1 MASQSTEHS
10 FITPRQEPETLRDE
24 SSRRGGS
31 ENTAST
37 QDSCGSHPSTTRC
50 RSTADT
56 SGRSWFRRFGTI
68 CAHFSGT
75 EHKTTLHWSLLIGA
89 GFLVGCVAW
98 SGYLPTIPL
107 SLLVFLLLGRLGT
120 RQRVIGLMVGY
131 YAGATWQIIPG
142 AGTFFGHHATL
153 VHVLLLWMG
162 TSIVLGLA
170 WIPLAL
176 RNRRTR
182 LYTVPLTILLLAV
195 PPLGLI
201 GVASPLTTAGI
212 LFPGTAWLG
221 FLLTLLI
228 CGLLASYPMYGF
240 AMAIVFSV
248 PAQLLYHAP
257 QAPSDWQAVS
267 THFGGVGLETPNPLA
282 EYEAAQSIQETAL
295 SSPAHVIVFPETI
308 VSNWNEATD
317 AFWART
323 LELLNREGKTI
334 LVGANVSDTVTRHY
348 FNAVVIR
355 GANKQQDFLQRIPI
369 PFAMWTPGS
378 DRGVPLRLAGP
389 ATVQI
394 AGRQTAVLICYEHL
408 LIWPIITSFS
418 DRPSLLVGI
427 ANAYWARSTT
437 VPDIQRAC
445 LNSWA
450 RLFDVPMLWAENT

>member
-1 MASQSTEHS
+1 
-10 FITPRQEPETLRDE
+10 
-24 SSRRGGS
+24 
-31 ENTAST
+31 
-37 QDSCGSHPSTTRC
+37 
-50 RSTADT
+50 
-56 SGRSWFRRFGTI
+56 
-68 CAHFSGT
+68 
-75 EHKTTLHWSLLIGA
+75 LLI
-89 GFLVGCVAW
+89 L
-98 SGYLPTIPL
+98 
-107 SLLVFLLLGRLGT
+107 LLLGLVET
-120 RQRVIGLMVGY
+120 RKRALGLMVSY
-131 YAGATWQIIPG
+131 YAGSTWQIIPG
-142 AGTFFGHHATL
+142 AGTFFGHRATL
-153 VHVLLLWMG
+153 ARVLLLWIG

-195 PPLGLI
+195 PPIGLI

-240 AMAIVFSV
+240 AVAIVFSV

-267 THFGGVGLETPNPLA
+267 THFGGLGLETPNPLA
-282 EYEAAQSIQETAL
+282 EYAAAQSIQETAL
-295 SSPAHVIVFPETI
+295 SSPAHVIVFPETV

-317 AFWART
+317 AFWAGT

-334 LVGANVSDTVTRHY
+334 LVGANISDTETRHY

-355 GANKQQDFLQRIPI
+355 GVNKQQDFLQRIPI

-378 DRGVPLRLAGP
+378 ERGVPLRLAGP
-389 ATVQI
+389 ATLQI
-394 AGRQTAVLICYEHL
+394 AGRQIVMLICYEDL

-418 DRPSLLVGI
+418 YHPSLLVGI

-450 RLFDVPMLWAENT
+450 RLFGVPMLWAENT

>member
-1 MASQSTEHS
+1 
-10 FITPRQEPETLRDE
+10 
-24 SSRRGGS
+24 
-31 ENTAST
+31 
-37 QDSCGSHPSTTRC
+37 
-50 RSTADT
+50 
-56 SGRSWFRRFGTI
+56 
-68 CAHFSGT
+68 
-75 EHKTTLHWSLLIGA
+75 
-89 GFLVGCVAW
+89 
-98 SGYLPTIPL
+98 
-107 SLLVFLLLGRLGT
+107 
-120 RQRVIGLMVGY
+120 MVGY

-162 TSIVLGLA
+162 TSSVLGLA

-195 PPLGLI
+195 PPFGLI

-221 FLLTLLI
+221 FFLTLLI
-228 CGLLASYPMYGF
+228 CGLLASYPIYGF

-295 SSPAHVIVFPETI
+295 SSPAHVIVFPETV

-317 AFWART
+317 AFWAGT

-334 LVGANVSDTVTRHY
+334 LVAANVSDTVTRHY

-369 PFAMWTPGS
+369 PFRSRHSAS
-378 DRGVPLRLAGP
+378 VPEQLGTTLRRSYALG
-389 ATVQI
+389 
-394 AGRQTAVLICYEHL
+394 GEHL
-408 LIWPIITSFS
+408 DEKTF
-418 DRPSLLVGI
+418 
-427 ANAYWARSTT
+427 RS
-437 VPDIQRAC
+437 AC
-445 LNSWA
+445 CCYMAGFGCTRSCP
-450 RLFDVPMLWAENT
+450 RENY

>member
-10 FITPRQEPETLRDE
+10 FLTPRQEPETLGDE
-24 SSRRGGS
+24 SSRRGAS
-31 ENTAST
+31 ENTALP

-56 SGRSWFRRFGTI
+56 SDRSWFRRFGTI
-68 CAHFSGT
+68 YAPFRRVLQTRAVRRCIMGGSGFG
-75 EHKTTLHWSLLIGA
+75 LGA
-89 GFLVGCVAW
+89 AAW
-98 SGYLPTIPL
+98 SGHLAAIPL
-107 SLLVFLLLGRLGT
+107 SLLIFLLLGFQQT
-120 RQRVIGLMVGY
+120 RSRALGLMVSY
-131 YAGATWQIIPG
+131 YAGATWQVIPG

-162 TSIVLGLA
+162 TSTVLGLA
-170 WIPLAL
+170 WIPLTL
-176 RNRRTR
+176 RNRSTR

-240 AMAIVFSV
+240 AVAIVFSV

-282 EYEAAQSIQETAL
+282 EYAAAQSIQETAL
-295 SSPAHVIVFPETI
+295 SSPAHVIVFPETV

-334 LVGANVSDTVTRHY
+334 LVGANVSDTENRHY

-437 VPDIQRAC
+437 VPNIQRSC